1 MIVPN
6 RDKERREL
14 EIKRLN
20 EQTEILVKHAGK
32 FIADRYIEKERV
44 REAIKECLEYQSCWQ
59 PSDKENFHIDH
70 KLYLSIIA
78 KWERQLKGL
87 LKELGLEDEDG

>member
-20 EQTEILVKHAGK
+20 EQTEILVKHASK

-44 REAIKECLEYQSCWQ
+44 REAIKKFESYACETSC
-59 PSDKENFHIDH
+59 
-70 KLYLSIIA
+70 SIGYTIA
-78 KWERQLKGL
+78 EEL
-87 LKELGLEDEDG
+87 LKELGLEVKNGKQ